1 MTDARQIPSPEEQML
16 AHIRQ
21 HSAEE
26 PPAHLDA
33 LILATARREAPAPK
47 PSLWQRWM
55 RACQRPRYQLAF
67 ASLFGVA
74 LVIGLLR
81 PSPEHY
87 PQERSSL
94 EPFPQEQVVIPEPA
108 PAPAVPLARQI
119 AHSSE
124 LAGALSASAP
134 AAPAPIAPAASMGGL
149 SAVPQREAF
158 SDAAPPM
165 VAKPRAESSKM
176 AKRMSAPVEP
186 RTIKRL
192 DEQLQAVLRL
202 WEDGQSRAAAELLL
216 QLHEQYP
223 QEDLDARLQALR
235 RQ

>member
-1 MTDARQIPSPEEQML
+1 MTDARQTPSPEEQML

-21 HSAEE
+21 HGTQE

-55 RACQRPRYQLAF
+55 QACQRPRYQLAF

-87 PQERSSL
+87 PQEQT
-94 EPFPQEQVVIPEPA
+94 FVPA
-108 PAPAVPLARQI
+108 PAPAPAAPMARQ
-119 AHSSE
+119 AAPRSAE
-124 LAGALSASAP
+124 LAGALSAPEP
-134 AAPAPIAPAASMGGL
+134 AVSSPIAPVAPVGSFAAAPEM
-149 SAVPQREAF
+149 EAL
-158 SDAAPPM
+158 SDAAPAA
-165 VAKPRAESSKM
+165 VAKPRAESSKL
-176 AKRMSAPVEP
+176 AQRMSAPAEP

-192 DEQLQAVLRL
+192 DKQLQAVLRL
-202 WEDGQSRAAAELLL
+202 WEGGQSREAAELLL

>member
-1 MTDARQIPSPEEQML
+1 MTDARQTPSPEEQML

-21 HSAEE
+21 HGAQE

-87 PQERSSL
+87 PQEQA
-94 EPFPQEQVVIPEPA
+94 FVPA
-108 PAPAVPLARQI
+108 PAPAPTPAAPMARQ
-119 AHSSE
+119 AAPRSAE
-124 LAGALSASAP
+124 LAGALSVPEPMTA
-134 AAPAPIAPAASMGGL
+134 AAPVGSFAAAPEL
-149 SAVPQREAF
+149 EAL
-158 SDAAPPM
+158 SDAAPPAM
-165 VAKPRAESSKM
+165 AKPRAESSKL
-176 AKRMSAPVEP
+176 AQRMSAPAEP
-186 RTIKRL
+186 RTLKRL
-192 DEQLQAVLRL
+192 DKQLQAVLRL
-202 WEDGQSRAAAELLL
+202 WEGGQSREAAELLL

>member
-1 MTDARQIPSPEEQML
+1 MTDARQTPSPEEQML

-21 HSAEE
+21 HSAQE

-33 LILATARREAPAPK
+33 LILATVRREAPAPK

-87 PQERSSL
+87 PQEQA
-94 EPFPQEQVVIPEPA
+94 FVPA
-108 PAPAVPLARQI
+108 PAPAPVAPMARQ
-119 AHSSE
+119 AAPQSAE
-124 LAGALSASAP
+124 LAGALSAPEP
-134 AAPAPIAPAASMGGL
+134 AAPSPIAPAAPVGSFAAAPEMQA
-149 SAVPQREAF
+149 SA
-158 SDAAPPM
+158 DAAPPAM
-165 VAKPRAESSKM
+165 AKPRAESSKL
-176 AKRMSAPVEP
+176 AKRMSAPAVP

-202 WEDGQSRAAAELLL
+202 WEGGQSRAAAELLL

-235 RQ
+235 HQ

>member
-1 MTDARQIPSPEEQML
+1 MTDARQTPSPEEQML

-21 HSAEE
+21 HGAQE

-87 PQERSSL
+87 PQEQA
-94 EPFPQEQVVIPEPA
+94 FVPA
-108 PAPAVPLARQI
+108 PAPAPAAPMARQ
-119 AHSSE
+119 AAPRSAE
-124 LAGALSASAP
+124 LAGALSVPEPLTA
-134 AAPAPIAPAASMGGL
+134 AAPVGSFTAAPE
-149 SAVPQREAF
+149 REAL
-158 SDAAPPM
+158 SDAAPPAM
-165 VAKPRAESSKM
+165 AKPRAESSKL
-176 AKRMSAPVEP
+176 AQRMSAPAEP

-192 DEQLQAVLRL
+192 DKQLQAVLRL
-202 WEDGQSRAAAELLL
+202 WEGGQSREAAELLL

>member
-1 MTDARQIPSPEEQML
+1 MTDARQTPSPEEQML

-21 HSAEE
+21 HSAQE

-87 PQERSSL
+87 PQEQA
-94 EPFPQEQVVIPEPA
+94 FVPA
-108 PAPAVPLARQI
+108 PAPAPAAPMARQ
-119 AHSSE
+119 AAPRSAE
-124 LAGALSASAP
+124 LAGALSAPEPIVA
-134 AAPAPIAPAASMGGL
+134 AAPVGSFA
-149 SAVPQREAF
+149 
-158 SDAAPPM
+158 AAPEMEASADTAPPAM
-165 VAKPRAESSKM
+165 AKPRAESSKL

-192 DEQLQAVLRL
+192 DEQLQTVLRL
-202 WEDGQSRAAAELLL
+202 WEDGQSREAAELLL

>member
-1 MTDARQIPSPEEQML
+1 MTDARQTPSPEEQML

-21 HSAEE
+21 LSAQE

-55 RACQRPRYQLAF
+55 QACQRPRYQLAF

-87 PQERSSL
+87 PQEQA
-94 EPFPQEQVVIPEPA
+94 F
-108 PAPAVPLARQI
+108 VP
-119 AHSSE
+119 
-124 LAGALSASAP
+124 AP
-134 AAPAPIAPAASMGGL
+134 AAPSPIAPAAPVGSVAAAPEMEA
-149 SAVPQREAF
+149 SA
-158 SDAAPPM
+158 DAAPPAL
-165 VAKPRAESSKM
+165 AKPRAESSKM

>member
-1 MTDARQIPSPEEQML
+1 MTDARQTPSPEEQML

-21 HSAEE
+21 HSAQQ

-87 PQERSSL
+87 PQEQA
-94 EPFPQEQVVIPEPA
+94 FVPA
-108 PAPAVPLARQI
+108 PAPAPAAPMARQ
-119 AHSSE
+119 AAPHSAE
-124 LAGALSASAP
+124 LAGALSAAEP
-134 AAPAPIAPAASMGGL
+134 AAPSPIAPAAPVGSFAALPEMQA
-149 SAVPQREAF
+149 SA
-158 SDAAPPM
+158 DAAPPAM
-165 VAKPRAESSKM
+165 AKPRAESSKL

-186 RTIKRL
+186 RAIKRL

-202 WEDGQSRAAAELLL
+202 WEGGQSREAAELLL

-223 QEDLDARLQALR
+223 KEDLDARLQALR

>member
-1 MTDARQIPSPEEQML
+1 MTDARQTPTPEEQML

-21 HSAEE
+21 HSTQE

-47 PSLWQRWM
+47 PGFWQRWM
-55 RACQRPRYQLAF
+55 QACQRPRYQLAF

-87 PQERSSL
+87 PQEQAFV
-94 EPFPQEQVVIPEPA
+94 PKPA
-108 PAPAVPLARQI
+108 PAPAASMARES
-119 AHSSE
+119 APPAAE
-124 LAGALSASAP
+124 LAGALSVPEP
-134 AAPAPIAPAASMGGL
+134 AAPSPIAPAAPVGSFAAAPEMEA
-149 SAVPQREAF
+149 SA
-158 SDAAPPM
+158 DAAPPAM
-165 VAKPRAESSKM
+165 AKPRAESSKL
-176 AKRMSAPVEP
+176 AKRMSAPVAP
-186 RTIKRL
+186 RAIKRL
-192 DEQLQAVLRL
+192 NEQLQTVLRL
-202 WEDGQSRAAAELLL
+202 WDEGQNRAAAELLL
-216 QLHEQYP
+216 QLQETYP

>member
-1 MTDARQIPSPEEQML
+1 MTDARQTPSPDEQML

-21 HSAEE
+21 HSAQE
-26 PPAHLDA
+26 PPAYLDA

-87 PQERSSL
+87 PQEQA
-94 EPFPQEQVVIPEPA
+94 FVPA
-108 PAPAVPLARQI
+108 PAPAPAAPMARQ
-119 AHSSE
+119 AAPQSAE
-124 LAGALSASAP
+124 LAGALSAPEPTAPSPIDP
-134 AAPAPIAPAASMGGL
+134 AAPVGSFAAAPEMQAS
-149 SAVPQREAF
+149 A
-158 SDAAPPM
+158 DAAPPAM
-165 VAKPRAESSKM
+165 AKPRAESSKL

-202 WEDGQSRAAAELLL
+202 WEGGQSREAAELLL

-223 QEDLDARLQALR
+223 KEDLDARLQALR

>member
-1 MTDARQIPSPEEQML
+1 MTDARQTPAAEEQML
-16 AHIRQ
+16 AHIRD
-21 HSAEE
+21 HSAQE

-55 RACQRPRYQLAF
+55 QACQRPRYQLAF

-94 EPFPQEQVVIPEPA
+94 EPFPQEQAFIPEPA
-108 PAPAVPLARQI
+108 PAPAAPLARQI

-124 LAGALSASAP
+124 LAASAP
-134 AAPAPIAPAASMGGL
+134 AAPAPLAPAAPMGEL
-149 SAVPQREAF
+149 SAVPQMEAF
-158 SDAAPPM
+158 SDAVPPAL
-165 VAKPRAESSKM
+165 AKPEEESSKL

>member
-1 MTDARQIPSPEEQML
+1 MTDARQTPTPEEQML

-21 HSAEE
+21 HSAQE

-47 PSLWQRWM
+47 PGLWQRWM

-87 PQERSSL
+87 PQEQA
-94 EPFPQEQVVIPEPA
+94 FVPA
-108 PAPAVPLARQI
+108 PAPAPAAPMARQ
-119 AHSSE
+119 AAPRSAE
-124 LAGALSASAP
+124 LAGALSVPEP
-134 AAPAPIAPAASMGGL
+134 AAPSPIAPAAPVGSFAAAPEMEA
-149 SAVPQREAF
+149 SA
-158 SDAAPPM
+158 DAAPPAM
-165 VAKPRAESSKM
+165 AKPRAESSKL
-176 AKRMSAPVEP
+176 AKRMSAPAAP
-186 RTIKRL
+186 RAIKRL
-192 DEQLQAVLRL
+192 NEQLQTVLRL
-202 WEDGQSRAAAELLL
+202 WDEGQNRAAAELLL
-216 QLHEQYP
+216 QLQETYP

>member
-1 MTDARQIPSPEEQML
+1 MTDARQTPSPEEQML

-21 HSAEE
+21 HGAQE

-33 LILATARREAPAPK
+33 LILATARREALAPK

-87 PQERSSL
+87 PQEQA
-94 EPFPQEQVVIPEPA
+94 FVPA
-108 PAPAVPLARQI
+108 PAPAPAAPMARQ
-119 AHSSE
+119 AAPRSTE
-124 LAGALSASAP
+124 LAGALNAP
-134 AAPAPIAPAASMGGL
+134 EPMIAAAPVGSFAAAPEL
-149 SAVPQREAF
+149 EAL
-158 SDAAPPM
+158 SDAAPPA
-165 VAKPRAESSKM
+165 VAKPRAESSKL

-202 WEDGQSRAAAELLL
+202 WEGGQSREAAELLL